1 MILTLP
7 LTDVEVRILG
17 SLVEKEVT
25 TPENYPLSLNA
36 LLAACNQTTSRE
48 PVMRLDEDTATHAI
62 ISLRRGGLLRQIQ
75 PVGSRV
81 TKFEHLLD
89 GELGLDARQVA
100 VLAVLMLRGEQTP
113 GELFTRTTRLAS
125 FADMDDLETV
135 LESLIHREPQP
146 LAVRLARRPGQ
157 KEVRY
162 THLLAGEPSHPAA
175 SEPYDEPPLPTRR
188 AAVDGDRIAALER
201 VVDTLRVE
209 VAALRGSLEI
219 LRGQWRPYSGGE
231 SPAGSPGTKGLE
243 TQLVGDAPAAAP
255 TLDDCHAQA
264 LVLSAV
270 VAFEHSG
277 TAAKVQA
284 IDAIVQHMLGGGGA
298 FAAFASVA
306 SSSYGITIDPAVL
319 KSYWETMKMP
329 APNAQIA
336 AFLKRVQGDPALM
349 QQFLAAATSYAAL
362 AQFAAANGL
371 SVSATDLQ
379 NYIQPWATFTS
390 LLQGLRSDN
399 VITSQQFQSYAGYDP
414 DSGGISGYGHDTD
427 VEIMQGIMSAAGNAV
442 RGTDF
447 SSLGMP
453 IGVVVFPA
461 AAIVMGGLTGQ
472 TYSWGDVG
480 NMFENSFEDGL
491 EGAADAVNDFG
502 SSVSSVFD

>member
-1 MILTLP
+1 
-7 LTDVEVRILG
+7 VEVRILG

-36 LLAACNQTTSRE
+36 LLAACNQTTNRD
-48 PVMRLDEDTATHAI
+48 PVMRVDEDAATHAI

-89 GELGLDARQVA
+89 GELGLDARQIA
-100 VLAVLMLRGEQTP
+100 VLGVLMLRGPQTP
-113 GELFTRTTRLAS
+113 GELHTRTARLAP
-125 FADMDDLETV
+125 FADIEDLESV
-135 LESLIHREPQP
+135 LESLIGREPQS
-146 LAVRLARRPGQ
+146 LATRIARRPGQ

-162 THLLAGEPSHPAA
+162 THLLTGEPSYPAA
-175 SEPYDEPPLPTRR
+175 AETHEAHDAPARPIRR
-188 AAVDGDRIAALER
+188 AAGDDDRIAALER
-201 VVDTLRVE
+201 TVDALRVE
-209 VAALRGSLEI
+209 VASLRGSLEI

-231 SPAGSPGTKGLE
+231 APGQPRAAKGLE
-243 TQLVGDAPAAAP
+243 VQLGGAAPVAAP

-270 VAFEHSG
+270 VAFEHSS
-277 TAAKVQA
+277 TPAKVQA
-284 IDAIVQHMLGGGGA
+284 IDAIVQNMLDGSSA
-298 FAAFASVA
+298 FASFASVA
-306 SSSYGITIDPAVL
+306 SSTFGIAIDPSVL
-319 KSYWETMKMP
+319 QSYWETMKMP
-329 APNAQIA
+329 APNAQIS
-336 AFLKRVQGDPALM
+336 AFLKRVQGDPTLM
-349 QQFLAAATSYAAL
+349 QQFLTSATSYDAL

-390 LLQGLRSDN
+390 LLQGLRNDN
-399 VITSQQFQSYAGYDP
+399 VISSQQFQSYAGYDP
-414 DSGGISGYGHDTD
+414 DSAGISGYGHDTD

-442 RGTDF
+442 RGSDF
-447 SSLGMP
+447 SALGMP

-461 AAIVMGGLTGQ
+461 AAIVIGGLSGQ

-480 NMFENSFEDGL
+480 NMFESSFEDGL